1 MPVMRI
7 SRVPLCHVAR
17 GGVRA
22 ADNDFDGFEALNSR
36 TGMRMR
42 VRDLG
47 VNALH
52 RASDPIELGKALRSC
67 GDQSAIRLVSQ
78 RDAAWAGVPFVAV
91 AARA

>member
-1 MPVMRI
+1 MRI

-22 ADNDFDGFEALNSR
+22 ADNDFDGFEALNSL

-42 VRDLG
+42 LHGLG
-47 VNALH
+47 VNALGH
-52 RASDPIELGKALRSC
+52 APDLFELGKALRSG
-67 GDQSAIRLVSQ
+67 GDQSAFRLVSQ
-78 RDAAWAGVPFVAV
+78 RDAARAGVLFVAA

>member
-1 MPVMRI
+1 MRI

-22 ADNDFDGFEALNSR
+22 ADNDFDGFEALDSR
-36 TGMRMR
+36 TGMRMW

-47 VNALH
+47 VNALDH
-52 RASDPIELGKALRSC
+52 ASDLIDLGKAPRSG

-78 RDAAWAGVPFVAV
+78 RDAAWACVLLVAV

>member
-1 MPVMRI
+1 MRI

-22 ADNDFDGFEALNSR
+22 ADNDFDGFEALDSR
-36 TGMRMR
+36 TGMRMW

-47 VNALH
+47 VNALDH
-52 RASDPIELGKALRSC
+52 ASDLIDLGKAPRSG

-78 RDAAWAGVPFVAV
+78 RDAAWAGVLLVAV

>member
-1 MPVMRI
+1 MRI

-17 GGVRA
+17 GGVRT
-22 ADNDFDGFEALNSR
+22 ADNDFDRFEALNSR

-42 VRDLG
+42 LCDLG
-47 VNALH
+47 VNAFH
-52 RASDPIELGKALRSC
+52 HASDLIELGKAPRSG

-78 RDAAWAGVPFVAV
+78 RDAAWADVPFVAV

>member
-1 MPVMRI
+1 MRI

-22 ADNDFDGFEALNSR
+22 ADNLF
-36 TGMRMR
+36 
-42 VRDLG
+42 
-47 VNALH
+47 
-52 RASDPIELGKALRSC
+52 ELGKAPRSG

-78 RDAAWAGVPFVAV
+78 RDAAWAGVPFVAA

>member
-1 MPVMRI
+1 MRI

-17 GGVRA
+17 GGVRT
-22 ADNDFDGFEALNSR
+22 ADNDFDGFETLNSR

-47 VNALH
+47 VNALDH
-52 RASDPIELGKALRSC
+52 ASDLFELGKAPRSG
-67 GDQSAIRLVSQ
+67 GDQSAFRLVSQ
-78 RDAAWAGVPFVAV
+78 RDAARAGVLFVAA

>member
-1 MPVMRI
+1 MRI

-22 ADNDFDGFEALNSR
+22 ANDGFDGYEALNSR

-42 VRDLG
+42 MRGLG
-47 VNALH
+47 VNALGH
-52 RASDPIELGKALRSC
+52 ASDLFELGKALRSG
-67 GDQSAIRLVSQ
+67 GDQSAFRLVSQ
-78 RDAAWAGVPFVAV
+78 RDAARADVLFVAA

>member
-1 MPVMRI
+1 MRI

-42 VRDLG
+42 DLG
-47 VNALH
+47 VNALDH
-52 RASDPIELGKALRSC
+52 ASDLIELGKAPRSG

-78 RDAAWAGVPFVAV
+78 RDAAWAGVLHVAV

>member
-1 MPVMRI
+1 MRI

-36 TGMRMR
+36 LGMRMR
-42 VRDLG
+42 LRGLG
-47 VNALH
+47 VNTLDH
-52 RASDPIELGKALRSC
+52 ASDLFELAKAPRSG
-67 GDQSAIRLVSQ
+67 GDQSAIRIVSQ
-78 RDAAWAGVPFVAV
+78 RDAAWAGVLFVAA